1 MHAALA
7 MWRPARA
14 VCRKLTCRKSQ
25 DTKATAKWLFSAI
38 AANAVH
44 FLSFTLPQPDARISS
59 KCKQE
64 YPRIFTADGQVFWM
78 LLLAISGKLLGMKQI
93 TVSFNC
99 DFPRALASCVVL
111 LYAPTRKIVEMHRLW
126 RALYALYRLF
136 PSPATTFLFLCF
148 FPERIRAINPI
159 RWVTRSVHYGICP
172 HPSTSPPSVPS
183 TSRVPV
189 RHKVSF

>member
-1 MHAALA
+1 MSKHRDDVGTVLKNLRLCCVRKMIEENEQLETPIILMHAALA

-99 DFPRALASCVVL
+99 DFPRALASRVAL
-111 LYAPTRKIVEMHRLW
+111 L
-126 RALYALYRLF
+126 
-136 PSPATTFLFLCF
+136 
-148 FPERIRAINPI
+148 
-159 RWVTRSVHYGICP
+159 
-172 HPSTSPPSVPS
+172 
-183 TSRVPV
+183 
-189 RHKVSF
+189 